1 MTLFNTPIL
10 FYVTLFVFYVFYLF
24 ILNVFVLFNY
34 FMLKLQKDIIIDFVD
49 SAVSKLTVAVGSVFE

>member
-10 FYVTLFVFYVFYLF
+10 FYVRLFVFYVFYLF
-24 ILNVFVLFNY
+24 ILNVFVLLNY